1 MHSIGSKRRG
11 VGIVSFAG
19 QTMMTFS
26 KRPPAPMSTE
36 DVMKALGRYT
46 SEAKESD
53 QRTAA
58 MLGIKRATWRAWLDC
73 GDPPQKRGNFV
84 LRDRRLRFGVEDRW
98 GESAPNDYLLDQFRV
113 SAPRLWCILA
123 RLAGFLRR
131 TGYL

>member
-1 MHSIGSKRRG
+1 
-11 VGIVSFAG
+11 
-19 QTMMTFS
+19 MMTFS
-26 KRPPAPMSTE
+26 KRPPAPMTTE

-53 QRTAA
+53 QHTAA
-58 MLGIKRATWRAWLDC
+58 MLGIKRATLRAWLDG
-73 GDPPQKRGNFV
+73 GDSPQKRGNFI

-98 GESAPNDYLLDQFRV
+98 GESAPNDYLLDQFRM